1 MLEIHGTRK
10 GNVMLIAQMGDDHL
24 CNMISLVIRKAREVK
39 AMADRAAGFDAYQQ
53 RLYNVKQVTQ
63 EDAAEATRMALQKLY
78 PYLAEAYLRGLEGPR
93 LELVDFLG
101 REEALTS
108 DIPLLNAPEDDWCT
122 YEDMDR
128 MPINGEEAREMA
140 W

>member
-1 MLEIHGTRK
+1 MLETHGTRE

-24 CNMISLVIRKAREVK
+24 CNMISLVIRKAKEVK
-39 AMADRAAGFDAYQQ
+39 AMADRAAGFDVYEQ
-53 RLYNVKQVTQ
+53 RLYGVKQVTQ
-63 EDAAEATRMALQKLY
+63 EDAAEATRAALQKLY
-78 PYLAEAYLRGLEGPR
+78 PYLAEAYLRRLEGPR

-101 REEALTS
+101 REEALTG
-108 DIPLLNAPEDDWCT
+108 DIPLLHAPEDDWDT

-128 MPINGEEAREMA
+128 MPIDGEEAREMA